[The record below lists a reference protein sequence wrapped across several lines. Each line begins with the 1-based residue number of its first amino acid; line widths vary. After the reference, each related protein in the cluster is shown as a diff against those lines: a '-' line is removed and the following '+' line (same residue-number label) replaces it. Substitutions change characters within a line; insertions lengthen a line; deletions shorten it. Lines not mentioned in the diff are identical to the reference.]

1 MCMELTLRNI
11 PSELGQALR
20 AKARAEGRSI
30 DEVAVEALA
39 AAVTGRPAKKR
50 DLSDIAGT
58 WVEDPVS
65 DEIRREHERI
75 DPDPW
80 K

>member
-1 MCMELTLRNI
+1 MELTLRNI
-11 PSELGQALR
+11 PSDLGKALH
-20 AKARAEGRSI
+20 AKARAEGKSI

-39 AAVTGRPAKKR
+39 VAISTPSTKKR

-58 WVEDPVS
+58 WVEDPVF

-75 DPDPW
+75 DPDLW